1 MSRTSAAYR
10 SGLRPGDVVLTFNG
24 TKVDSAAQLWRLVA
38 DTPIGTSVKLKV
50 RRAERRRGPHR
61 AGRGGQ
67 PAPAGEPV
75 TPPLALS
82 FFDGQ
87 PEWAE
92 VALVL
97 GLAFV
102 VASLVAWPPDASCAW
117 CSPPIYGDDAH
128 GPRLVAT
135 PVLVTRLV
143 TFLLA
148 LPVTALPMLDAIGQ
162 RYDVG
167 LDQKSVLRWLLGS
180 GLRIAII
187 VTIAWL
193 IIRIVVS
200 ATTPARS
207 EMARGTVPGSTERL
221 KRAKTLGALVKNV
234 AVTLVGGIALLMV
247 LRELNVD
254 VMPMLTGAGIAGV
267 ALGFGAQWLVRDL
280 IAGFFLILEDQVRVG
295 DSVVINGQG
304 GGVEAINLRTTILRD
319 VEGAV
324 HVFPN
329 GAIMTLSNRTR
340 DYAYYL
346 IDVNVDFQ
354 QDTDKVVEV
363 LRATAA
369 SLQEDPTLRP
379 YILEPLEVLGVDAFR
394 DGQVTIR
401 SRHQDAAAP
410 PVGCRPRDAAAPA
423 HRLHAGRHRPA
434 GGWPAHDADT
444 AKALVERSDDRTKR
458 QDDPPVF
465 QAARAEVQNQTT
477 RLA

>member
-1 MSRTSAAYR
+1 
-10 SGLRPGDVVLTFNG
+10 
-24 TKVDSAAQLWRLVA
+24 
-38 DTPIGTSVKLKV
+38 
-50 RRAERRRGPHR
+50 
-61 AGRGGQ
+61 
-67 PAPAGEPV
+67 V
-75 TPPLALS
+75 TPPLAISLL
-82 FFDGQ
+82 DGQ

-102 VASLVAWPPDASCAW
+102 VASLAASATGRLVR
-117 CSPPIYGDDAH
+117 IVLAAVYGDDAH
-128 GPRLVAT
+128 GPRLVAR
-135 PVLVTRLV
+135 PVFVTRIV
-143 TFLLA
+143 TFALA
-148 LPVTALPMLDAIGQ
+148 FPVTALPLLDAIGQ

-167 LDQKSVLRWLLGS
+167 LDQKSVLRWLFAS

-187 VTIAWL
+187 ITIAWL

-200 ATTPARS
+200 ATRRLEQ
-207 EMARGTVPGSTERL
+207 EMARGTVPGSVDRL
-221 KRAKTLGALVKNV
+221 KRAQTLGALVKNV
-234 AVTLVGGIALLMV
+234 AVTLIASIALLMV

-280 IAGFFLILEDQVRVG
+280 IAGFFLILEDHVRVG

-304 GGVEAINLRTTILRD
+304 GGVEAVNLRTTILRD

-329 GAIMTLSNRTR
+329 GAIATLANRTR

-354 QDTDKVVEV
+354 QDTDTVVEV
-363 LRATAA
+363 LRSTAA
-369 SLQEDPTLRP
+369 SLETDATLGP

-401 SRHQDAAAP
+401 SRLKTQPHRQGDVGREMRRRLRIAFTQAGINLPAAGLQTIP
-410 PVGCRPRDAAAPA
+410 
-423 HRLHAGRHRPA
+423 
-434 GGWPAHDADT
+434 
-444 AKALVERSDDRTKR
+444 SR
-458 QDDPPVF
+458 Q
-465 QAARAEVQNQTT
+465 T
-477 RLA
+477 R